1 MHAGVH
7 LRPRL
12 RPAHGRSPTRVRG
25 RRAVV
30 EGRAFSADRTTSISR
45 GHGYLPRL
53 AAGRRASLTGP
64 PRAPRVECR
73 GAPVEERGAD
83 YSVCP
88 GTARTIACTYLLY
101 K

>member
-1 MHAGVH
+1 MPGCTCGHGSAPPTAA
-7 LRPRL
+7 RPRAYAGGGPWL
-12 RPAHGRSPTRVRG
+12 RGGH
-25 RRAVV
+25 
-30 EGRAFSADRTTSISR
+30 FQRTTSISR